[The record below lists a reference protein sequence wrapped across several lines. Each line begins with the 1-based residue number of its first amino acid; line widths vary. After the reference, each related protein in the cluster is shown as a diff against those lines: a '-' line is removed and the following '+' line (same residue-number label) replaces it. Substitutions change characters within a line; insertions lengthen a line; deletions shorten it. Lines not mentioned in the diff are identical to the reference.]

1 MVEAGGPRH
10 GASGAVEIRRA
21 GPGDGDA
28 LGEIHAAAW
37 EAAYAPFFEPGFAA
51 RAVADRRTRWHRRVA
66 EEAGAGSGSGA
77 GSGAGSGSGV
87 GSGVGA
93 AVTLLA
99 IVDGRA
105 LALSVTLPSASR
117 PDFAE
122 IASFYAHPD
131 GWGTGV
137 AAALMDET
145 LRGLRAKGY
154 AGVHLWTLRDTPQ
167 SRRFYTKCGFA
178 DCGTARA
185 FDFGEGNLLEQV
197 EYARPLTAGTAGTA
211 G

>member
-1 MVEAGGPRH
+1 MVGSGRPPH

-37 EAAYAPFFEPGFAA
+37 QAAYAPFFEPGFAA

-66 EEAGAGSGSGA
+66 EGAGPEARAGAGAGVGSGA
-77 GSGAGSGSGV
+77 G
-87 GSGVGA
+87 A
-93 AVTLLA
+93 ATTLLA
-99 IVDGRA
+99 VVDGRP
-105 LALSVTLPSASR
+105 LALSVTLPSADR

-122 IASFYAHPD
+122 IVSFYAHPD

-145 LRGLRAKGY
+145 LRGPRADGY

-167 SRRFYTKCGFA
+167 SRRFYVKCGFA
-178 DCGTARA
+178 ECGTARA
-185 FDFGEGNLLEQV
+185 FDFGEGNLLDQV
-197 EYARPLTAGTAGTA
+197 EYARPLVAG
-211 G
+211 

>member
-1 MVEAGGPRH
+1 M
-10 GASGAVEIRRA
+10 EIRRA

-37 EAAYAPFFEPGFAA
+37 QAAYAPFFEPGFAA

-66 EEAGAGSGSGA
+66 QEAGAGSGAVSGVGAGSGSGA
-77 GSGAGSGSGV
+77 GSGAG
-87 GSGVGA
+87 A

-99 IVDGRA
+99 VVDGRP
-105 LALSVTLPSASR
+105 LALSVTLRSASR
-117 PDFAE
+117 PDCAE

-145 LRGLRAKGY
+145 LRGLRTKGY

-167 SRRFYTKCGFA
+167 SRRFYVKCGFA
-178 DCGTARA
+178 ECGTARA

-197 EYARPLTAGTAGTA
+197 EYARPLAAGTAG
-211 G
+211 